1 METLFNFMSP
11 RYLIYAPANCII
23 EHIEL
28 YKNIGTGDFVWNVSR
43 TPDSNTRTV
52 TICAKDRPGL
62 FSKIAGIFTLNNL
75 DILDAQIF
83 TWRNNIA
90 LDVFEVNP
98 PLDQIF
104 EQELW
109 KRAETHLKTAL
120 AGDMD
125 LSAALKSKISACN
138 PLRGYTNGRPHQIV
152 VDNSSSSFFTIV
164 EVFTYDFPGL
174 LYTITDALFRCR
186 LDIWVAKIAT
196 KVDQVVDV
204 FYVRDFDGQKVDLPD
219 QVAMIKKTIE
229 EVLPGAMPVE
239 PSE

>member
-1 METLFNFMSP
+1 MEALFNVMSP
-11 RYLIYAPANCII
+11 RYLLYMPAESIM

-28 YKNIGTGDFVWNVSR
+28 YRNMETADVIWKVTK

-62 FSKIAGIFTLNNL
+62 FAKIAGTFTLNGL

-90 LDVFEVNP
+90 LDIFEVTP

-104 EQELW
+104 ENERWQQ
-109 KRAETHLKTAL
+109 AEAHIKSSLSGDLDLKTAL
-120 AGDMD
+120 EEKITVYRPVKRY
-125 LSAALKSKISACN
+125 LKD
-138 PLRGYTNGRPHQIV
+138 RPHQIN
-152 VDNSSSSFFTIV
+152 VDNDSSSFFTII

-174 LYTITDALFRCR
+174 LYTITDALFRCG

-219 QVAMIKKTIE
+219 HVEKIKESIK
-229 EVLPGAMPVE
+229 EVLPGFNT
-239 PSE
+239 